1 MSAKK
6 NEIHF
11 VLGSSSPRRKELL
24 SQIGVFPDKIVSPN
38 IEENVLKKEVP
49 LSYVKRMVEQKM
61 NSVQKK
67 YPKSLIL
74 TADTIVSV
82 GRRVLLK
89 TFVREELLKHLDLL
103 SGRRHRVI
111 TAFSICSP
119 FSKQKVKHVT
129 SIVKFKRLTPEEKDF
144 YLKSNEWKGKAGG
157 YAIQGIASRYVSFLS
172 GSYSKVVGLPLS
184 EVYNSLISNGYNMK
198 NEKK

>member
-61 NSVQKK
+61 NFVQKK

-82 GRRVLLK
+82 GRRVLSK

-172 GSYSKVVGLPLS
+172 GSYSNVVGLPLS
-184 EVYNSLISNGYNMK
+184 EVYNSLISNGYNMN